1 MMAPTLKPMLISFGE
16 EMTKS
21 LVDKFDPNTFISVDK
36 IRYELDILMT
46 DKLQELTPQKIKEIM
61 EDVIR
66 NHLGWLVVWGNL
78 FGGLIGVIAVLA
90 GYEG

>member
-1 MMAPTLKPMLISFGE
+1 MMAPMLKPLLISFGE

-21 LVDKFDPNTFISVDK
+21 LVDKFDPEAVISVDK
-36 IRYELDILMT
+36 IRSELDILMT
-46 DKLQELTPQKIKEIM
+46 DKLQELSPNRIKEIM

-78 FGGLIGVIAVLA
+78 FGGVIGIVSVLA
-90 GYEG
+90 GYG